1 MAFAHAL
8 QTMIAGVYSVTTT
21 ISSKGLT
28 SPQSLQVKVTPPA
41 PPVFTIFVS
50 VATVLL
56 LVIDRFSR

>member
-1 MAFAHAL
+1 MAFAHTL

-28 SPQSLQVKVTPPA
+28 SPQCLQVKVTLPA
-41 PPVFTIFVS
+41 PLVSDFFVS

-56 LVIDRFSR
+56 L